1 MHVKIHRPMKRTQI
15 ALLSAAAV
23 MAFALMSSSSGVAEI
38 QNRNRTGE
46 PGTDA
51 TCNQCHGGGSF
62 GATTAINVL
71 DPNSG
76 AAVSEYLPG
85 EQYVLE
91 IAIGGTSPRFG
102 MQATA
107 VDAAGGNAGSFG
119 NPSNNTQLEDVGGR
133 HIIEHNSASTSNTFT
148 VDWTA
153 PATGGEVTFYSS
165 GLAAGGSTSSGGDEY
180 SGATLTLPEA
190 IITIDVGG
198 CTYDFACNYNAI
210 ATFDDGSCEIESCA
224 VQGDL
229 DGDGSVNVNDLL
241 LLLANFGAV

>member
-15 ALLSAAAV
+15 ALLSAAAAV

-133 HIIEHNSASTSNTFT
+133 HIIEHNSRARRTRSPWIGRHPPRRRSTRRALRQA
-148 VDWTA
+148 A
-153 PATGGEVTFYSS
+153 PR
-165 GLAAGGSTSSGGDEY
+165 AAGGTSTPGQ
-180 SGATLTLPEA
+180 P
-190 IITIDVGG
+190 
-198 CTYDFACNYNAI
+198 
-210 ATFDDGSCEIESCA
+210 
-224 VQGDL
+224 
-229 DGDGSVNVNDLL
+229 
-241 LLLANFGAV
+241 

>member
-51 TCNQCHGGGSF
+51 TCNQGHGGGSF

-119 NPSNNTQLEDVGGR
+119 NPSNNID
-133 HIIEHNSASTSNTFT
+133 TSNEGTRQEHDCEGDSWPDH
-148 VDWTA
+148 VDEED
-153 PATGGEVTFYSS
+153 PVYSF
-165 GLAAGGSTSSGGDEY
+165 LQMAKQAY
-180 SGATLTLPEA
+180 A
-190 IITIDVGG
+190 V
-198 CTYDFACNYNAI
+198 YQNA
-210 ATFDDGSCEIESCA
+210 
-224 VQGDL
+224 
-229 DGDGSVNVNDLL
+229 
-241 LLLANFGAV
+241 

>member
-1 MHVKIHRPMKRTQI
+1 M
-15 ALLSAAAV
+15 
-23 MAFALMSSSSGVAEI
+23 AEI

-119 NPSNNTQLEDVGGR
+119 NPSNNTQLEDVGG
-133 HIIEHNSASTSNTFT
+133 
-148 VDWTA
+148 
-153 PATGGEVTFYSS
+153 
-165 GLAAGGSTSSGGDEY
+165 
-180 SGATLTLPEA
+180 
-190 IITIDVGG
+190 